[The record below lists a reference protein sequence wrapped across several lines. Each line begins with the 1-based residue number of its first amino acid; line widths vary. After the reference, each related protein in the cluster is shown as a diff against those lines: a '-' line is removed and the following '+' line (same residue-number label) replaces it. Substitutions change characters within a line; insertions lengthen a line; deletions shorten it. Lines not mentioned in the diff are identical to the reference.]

1 MSHETNLAACQ
12 HLVISCL
19 VLSNGCVCSYMTD
32 SLQKFRIILSVH
44 WWTHFLLNIV
54 HQLRHVHMGHT
65 KHIQVLGNRRHYWQ
79 PQREHSAV
87 SSLAKP
93 DSHTKNGRDGESR
106 CVALSVS
113 PCKRSPLIMWR
124 NMSTNDISLR
134 HICRRTSRDPNVR
147 GLKFGNE
154 TGESTCLPTKTD
166 WEMEEDTLEL
176 FQSIGLSENKARET
190 AKNAAVSATLKALIV
205 QVGTVIDTILSTV
218 ICG

>member
-12 HLVISCL
+12 YLVTSCL

-87 SSLAKP
+87 SSLAEP
-93 DSHTKNGRDGESR
+93 DSHTKSGRDGESR
-106 CVALSVS
+106 CVA
-113 PCKRSPLIMWR
+113 RSASQQWSTCSADR
-124 NMSTNDISLR
+124 VTYMSTNDICITSYYADVRLGIPTSAVLSLGTR
-134 HICRRTSRDPNVR
+134 LASPRVCPLRLIERWRRIRWSCFRALGSARTRPGRRRRTRLSPPHSRPSSFR
-147 GLKFGNE
+147 LGL
-154 TGESTCLPTKTD
+154 
-166 WEMEEDTLEL
+166 W
-176 FQSIGLSENKARET
+176 
-190 AKNAAVSATLKALIV
+190 
-205 QVGTVIDTILSTV
+205 
-218 ICG
+218 